1 MRTFHHSVC
10 ITLLSGLILAAGS
23 VVASDIYRWTDANGN
38 VHYGDRPSGAETEQ
52 RLQISSRPTDP
63 SRIQR
68 IVEARSDART
78 ASEEAEAERA
88 AGEPSPEELRARAE
102 ERAAKCD
109 MYKERLQ
116 RFVTSRRLY
125 REDENGERVYLD
137 DQQTLEARA
146 RVQEQV
152 EEHCSN

>member
-1 MRTFHHSVC
+1 MKNLRQSVC
-10 ITLLSGLILAAGS
+10 ITLLSGLVLSAGS
-23 VVASDIYRWTDANGN
+23 VAASDIYRWTDANGN
-38 VHYGDRPSGAETEQ
+38 VHYGDRPSGADTEQ
-52 RLQISSRPTDP
+52 RLQITSRPTDP

-68 IVEARSDART
+68 IVEARSDAQSARN
-78 ASEEAEAERA
+78 EAAAERA

-102 ERAAKCD
+102 ERKAKCD

-137 DQQTLEARA
+137 DQQALDARA

-152 EEHCSN
+152 QEHCSN